1 LGVERADGE
10 GMDAALSARASR
22 KAPGRGAKALRRFW
36 QYLAIGDDICHM
48 IVQRS
53 MADTPPQPPAARFSR
68 PRQVRDEPEALLSPE
83 APFHA
88 GRFEPARRAR
98 PFFGAFAARL

>member
-1 LGVERADGE
+1 MDHRLAIGLVAAAEIEPDLGDGSDALGVERADGE

-36 QYLAIGDDICHM
+36 QYLAIGDYICHM

-53 MADTPPQPPAARFSR
+53 MADTPPQPPAA
-68 PRQVRDEPEALLSPE
+68 
-83 APFHA
+83 
-88 GRFEPARRAR
+88 
-98 PFFGAFAARL
+98 